1 MLALLRQDA
10 ISKLRQEYELWCPI
24 CEQSAP
30 APLKAVSAS
39 SFAESKHQMQKTILG
54 FIPDERVLAFSRNKE
69 NLVER
74 HSKALP
80 VLSALTTSMHDLY
93 ETELCPTSDFY
104 KAREKVRS
112 EMERFVNK
120 HCSACFPLGSRVMV
134 FGSSANGFGSPTSDL
149 DMCLQLPKPVKH
161 DNFSADDWFVTKG
174 REAMQALADTLKNHG
189 MKEVDSSRLTARIP
203 VIMFRYPLPAIT
215 SEEEQLLDCD
225 ISIRNPLALLNT
237 QFLRI
242 YSMLDPRIPVLS
254 SVIKRWAKA
263 RLIND
268 PKTHT
273 YVSHDMSVQYS
284 RLITMD

>member
-10 ISKLRQEYELWCPI
+10 ISKLRMEYELWCPI

-30 APLKAVSAS
+30 GPLKAVSAS

-54 FIPDERVLAFSRNKE
+54 FIPDERVLAFSRNKD

-74 HSKALP
+74 HSKALT
-80 VLSALTTSMHDLY
+80 VLCALTTSMHAIY
-93 ETELCPTSDFY
+93 EIELSPSSDFY
-104 KAREKVRS
+104 KAREKVRL
-112 EMERFVNK
+112 EMELFVNK
-120 HCSACFPLGSRVMV
+120 HCNAYFPLGSRVMV
-134 FGSSANGFGSPTSDL
+134 FGSSANGFGSPASDL
-149 DMCLQLPKPVKH
+149 DMCLQLPKPLKN
-161 DNFSADDWFVTKG
+161 DNFSADDWFATKG
-174 REAMQALADTLKNHG
+174 RDAMQALADTLKNHG

-203 VIMFRYPLPAIT
+203 VIMFRYPLPSTIP
-215 SEEEQLLDCD
+215 EEERLLDCD

-242 YSMLDPRIPVLS
+242 YAMLDPRIPVLS

-263 RLIND
+263 RRIND

-273 YVSHDMSVQYS
+273 YVSHVLSF
-284 RLITMD
+284 